1 MWNGRYMDWTGL
13 DWTGLDQFHMING
26 DDIDLEFIERSTTC
40 SDCDDD
46 DDYSLSVQWQI
57 VNLMYVCLVQYQRT
71 GYNQQPAVVIVR
83 QREKERVLCLK
94 ERRD

>member
-1 MWNGRYMDWTGL
+1 MWNGRYM

-46 DDYSLSVQWQI
+46 DDDYYSLSV
-57 VNLMYVCLVQYQRT
+57 L
-71 GYNQQPAVVIVR
+71 
-83 QREKERVLCLK
+83 
-94 ERRD
+94 

>member
-46 DDYSLSVQWQI
+46 DDDDDYSLSV
-57 VNLMYVCLVQYQRT
+57 
-71 GYNQQPAVVIVR
+71 
-83 QREKERVLCLK
+83 
-94 ERRD
+94 

>member
-1 MWNGRYMDWTGL
+1 MWNGRYMDWTGLDWTGL

-46 DDYSLSVQWQI
+46 DDDDDYSLSV
-57 VNLMYVCLVQYQRT
+57 
-71 GYNQQPAVVIVR
+71 
-83 QREKERVLCLK
+83 
-94 ERRD
+94 